1 MKTSF
6 ARTFSRDL
14 RRIRDKAVL
23 NRVRPIIEY
32 YDRVESLSEARQL
45 KKLKGEDNYYRIRVG
60 DFRIGVIIEDDEITF
75 VRFLHRKDLYRYFP

>member
-14 RRIRDKAVL
+14 RLIRDKAVL
-23 NRVRPIIEY
+23 NRVRSIIEY
-32 YDRVESLSEARQL
+32 YEQVESWGDARHL

-60 DFRIGVIIEDDEITF
+60 DFRIGVTIEDNEITF